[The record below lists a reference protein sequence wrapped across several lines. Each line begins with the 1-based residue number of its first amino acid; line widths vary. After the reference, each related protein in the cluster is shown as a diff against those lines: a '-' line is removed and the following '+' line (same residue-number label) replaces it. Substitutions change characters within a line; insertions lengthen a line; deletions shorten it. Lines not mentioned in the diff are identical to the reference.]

1 MMWPAISIVVTLV
14 STFIWKWKSTCLKMV
29 LIWESAKLMIKIW
42 MKWVEC
48 MKSMVLKQVIVG
60 FADSS
65 LNAFAAVYLRIT
77 KENETSVL
85 LFISKSKVSL
95 MKRLTIPR

>member
-1 MMWPAISIVVTLV
+1 
-14 STFIWKWKSTCLKMV
+14 
-29 LIWESAKLMIKIW
+29 
-42 MKWVEC
+42 
-48 MKSMVLKQVIVG
+48 MKSMVLKQIIVG

>member
-1 MMWPAISIVVTLV
+1 
-14 STFIWKWKSTCLKMV
+14 
-29 LIWESAKLMIKIW
+29 
-42 MKWVEC
+42 
-48 MKSMVLKQVIVG
+48 MKSMVLKQVVVG

-65 LNAFAAVYLRIT
+65 LNAFATVYLRIT

>member
-1 MMWPAISIVVTLV
+1 M
-14 STFIWKWKSTCLKMV
+14 
-29 LIWESAKLMIKIW
+29 
-42 MKWVEC
+42 EC

>member
-1 MMWPAISIVVTLV
+1 
-14 STFIWKWKSTCLKMV
+14 
-29 LIWESAKLMIKIW
+29 
-42 MKWVEC
+42 

-85 LFISKSKVSL
+85 FISKSKVSL